1 MCILDVSSVLFLYTC
16 SLLLTFLDSEKVYMG
31 KITRPEKTREI
42 SNLAVENIMTEYMI
56 TFNDQTFKLMVM
68 VKNAIQMC
76 YIGSKLSAKFRF

>member
-1 MCILDVSSVLFLYTC
+1 
-16 SLLLTFLDSEKVYMG
+16 MG

-42 SNLAVENIMTEYMI
+42 SNLAVENMTEYMI

-68 VKNAIQMC
+68 IKNAIQMC